1 MKTIQTEKEIRVF
14 GLFSAFRHTFQKD
27 FRYNGEKHEGW
38 EFVFV
43 ESGKIAALADD
54 KKYII
59 KSGEMICHKPMEF
72 HNLNPYHS
80 DATAIIFCFHCS
92 DETMHFFENKILSV
106 NQRQRLYLNDI
117 VTHAETYFDQKD
129 PLDIAK
135 DGFMTKK
142 DDAAPLHLQFIQ
154 NSIELLLLSLYS
166 SRSTDVRLRINSYTQ
181 HLKRKKLSADIKAYL
196 EENLDKP
203 VQLSELASHFSYSSS
218 TLKTV
223 FKEETGESIIAYYNK
238 LRFDA
243 AQKLLLEK
251 NHSISETAYTLGFHT
266 PSHFSSF
273 FKKMSGLS
281 PRSFAEGAQK
291 QKNVEP

>member
-1 MKTIQTEKEIRVF
+1 MNTLHEEKEIRAF
-14 GLFSAFRHTFQKD
+14 GVFSAFRYTFQED
-27 FRYNGEKHEGW
+27 FHYSGEKHEGW

-43 ESGKIAALADD
+43 ESGKMSAMAED
-54 KKYII
+54 KRYII

-72 HNLNPYHS
+72 HNLKPYHS

-92 DETMHFFENKILSV
+92 DEAMRFFENKILSV
-106 NQRQRLYLNDI
+106 NQRQRLYLGDI
-117 VTHAETYFDQKD
+117 VTHAEAYFCPKS
-129 PLDIAK
+129 PHEIAK
-135 DGFMTKK
+135 DGSMTRRE
-142 DDAAPLHLQFIQ
+142 DAAPLHLQFIQ

-166 SRSTDVRLRINSYTQ
+166 ARSTDVRIRINSYTQ

-203 VQLSELASHFSYSSS
+203 VHLSELAAHFSYSPS

-223 FKEETGESIIAYYNK
+223 FKEETGESIIAYYNR
-238 LRFDA
+238 LRMDA
-243 AQKLLLEK
+243 ARRMLSEK
-251 NHSISETAYTLGFHT
+251 TDSISEIAYALGFHT

-281 PRSFAEGAQK
+281 PREFAEK
-291 QKNVEP
+291 PK